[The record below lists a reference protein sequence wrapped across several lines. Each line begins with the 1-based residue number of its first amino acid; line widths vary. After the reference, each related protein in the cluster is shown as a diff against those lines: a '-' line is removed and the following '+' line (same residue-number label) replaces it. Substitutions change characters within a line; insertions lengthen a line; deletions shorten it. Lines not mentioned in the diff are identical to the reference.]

1 MAKLQFSMIPSLV
14 ILAAVSS
21 GAAAQSDG
29 CTNVVVSMSP
39 CLNYGNSSAAPSAA
53 CCAQLNTVARSRP
66 ECLCQVINSTTLG
79 LSVDQTQAQALPKAC
94 SVQTPNCKAA
104 SPPGSTPNSGGGS
117 SSPGNGSS
125 DAASIRF
132 STLFAIFLLF
142 TAHIMFLN
150 FSSC

>member
-94 SVQTPNCKAA
+94 SVQTPNCK
-104 SPPGSTPNSGGGS
+104 GGGS